1 MRETTPPHL
10 RDVIGF
16 DELDALAQR
25 GRAHR
30 EREPELLAR
39 SADAVDAEDLF
50 TIIYTS
56 GTTGPPKGC
65 MIRHRN
71 YHAMT
76 SCLDRLEDFVGAEDT
91 MLLYLPLAHNFG
103 RLMHLM
109 GAYAGFT
116 TALLDDPYRAGDAM
130 PQVRPTVVPS
140 VPRVYEKIQAAVQ
153 SQFDLATG
161 LRRRL
166 IDWSLAVGRQASP
179 YAQRGEPLPRGLAL
193 RHRLADRLVYS
204 KVKAKLGGRLRFGI
218 SGGAP
223 LAPEIGAF
231 LHTVNVL
238 VLEGYGLTECTT
250 ACSVN
255 RPSRFRF
262 GTVGPALPGAELRIA
277 DDGEVLIR
285 SDTVFAG
292 YLKDEAATADVLDAD
307 GWLRSGDLGELDADG
322 FLSITGRKKDILVTA
337 GGKNVAPQNVESAL
351 KAAALVSQVVVVGDR
366 RPYLSALVTLEAE
379 ALEAWAGDHGLNG
392 TPEELAALPET
403 RQAVQAAV
411 DRANRDLSRHEQIK
425 RFAILPRDLTIDS
438 GELTA
443 TLKVR
448 RNECERRYADV
459 IEALYRPAPSDG
471 AGG

>member
-1 MRETTPPHL
+1 
-10 RDVIGF
+10 
-16 DELDALAQR
+16 
-25 GRAHR
+25 
-30 EREPELLAR
+30 
-39 SADAVDAEDLF
+39 
-50 TIIYTS
+50 
-56 GTTGPPKGC
+56 
-65 MIRHRN
+65 
-71 YHAMT
+71 
-76 SCLDRLEDFVGAEDT
+76 
-91 MLLYLPLAHNFG
+91 
-103 RLMHLM
+103 
-109 GAYAGFT
+109 
-116 TALLDDPYRAGDAM
+116 
-130 PQVRPTVVPS
+130 
-140 VPRVYEKIQAAVQ
+140 VYEKIQAAVQ

-166 IDWSLAVGRQASP
+166 IDWSLAVGRQASAH
-179 YAQRGEPLPRGLAL
+179 AQRGEPLPRGLAI
-193 RHRLADRLVYS
+193 RHRLADRLVYA
-204 KVKAKLGGRLRFGI
+204 KVKDKLGGRLRFGI

-223 LAPEIGAF
+223 LAPEIAAF
-231 LHTVNVL
+231 LHTLDVL

-262 GTVGPALPGAELRIA
+262 GTVGPALPGSELRIA

-292 YLKDEAATADVLDAD
+292 YLKDDAATAQVLGAD

-322 FLSITGRKKDILVTA
+322 FLRITGRKKDILVTA

-366 RPYLSALVTLEAE
+366 RPYLSALVTLEPE
-379 ALEAWAGDHGLNG
+379 ALEAWAHDHGLRG
-392 TPEELAALPET
+392 TPEELAASPET
-403 RQAVQAAV
+403 RAAVQAAV
-411 DRANRDLSRHEQIK
+411 DQANRDLSRHEQIK

-459 IEALYRPAPSDG
+459 IDALYGPAPPQGDDG
-471 AGG
+471 